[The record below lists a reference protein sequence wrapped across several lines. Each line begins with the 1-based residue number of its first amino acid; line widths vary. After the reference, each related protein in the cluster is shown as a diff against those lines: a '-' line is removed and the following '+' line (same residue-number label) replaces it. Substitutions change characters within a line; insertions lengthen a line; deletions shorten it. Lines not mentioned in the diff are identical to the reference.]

1 MSIGYD
7 NILQYSSCLRLLLL
21 LITFNPGYL
30 RRRPDV
36 VCYWC
41 AIALAILGPVW
52 SLNWVLVILLQLLH
66 LSLHLKINGCI
77 INKNLRILG
86 HDTVFFANNGCSVL
100 NLSPVVSHG
109 SLQLRLLL
117 FLSYLTIFFRGGTKP
132 DRLQLFH
139 IEKILGILI
148 DYFDTC
154 PDLLLLYYWALLVT
168 SCLRQLLLIVRLL
181 LLLFA

>member
-1 MSIGYD
+1 MSLTHEVILTYAFLLMSIGYD

-66 LSLHLKINGCI
+66 LSLHLKINGCTI
-77 INKNLRILG
+77 GRNLRIWG
-86 HDTVFFANNGCSVL
+86 YNAVFFANNSCIVL
-100 NLSPVVSHG
+100 NLSPIVSHE
-109 SLQLRLLL
+109 SLQLFRLLFMS
-117 FLSYLTIFFRGGTKP
+117 FLNILLGDVIEP
-132 DRLQLFH
+132 DRFQ
-139 IEKILGILI
+139 
-148 DYFDTC
+148 
-154 PDLLLLYYWALLVT
+154 LLY
-168 SCLRQLLLIVRLL
+168 I
-181 LLLFA
+181 